1 MKPDESLRKDAVSDL
16 QGDAPRAGDRA
27 SPQEAHR
34 ALRQHAVLFEALG
47 MRTTRELENAF
58 LLEDDDLSFSL
69 EYGLRW
75 KLLSRIYNLRASMEV
90 ASPDPHAGAPYRLTL
105 KTRGLVGTSRDLAA
119 AGPAAKE
126 GQRVADRV
134 TASGVVDEL
143 AGKVD
148 LESLSIAWV
157 PEAGAWRVAL
167 EPYPGSYIHV
177 LLPPIRY
184 TVRLKEPEVVA
195 MRAFLA
201 DLPGVLKQDEPQSGV
216 SPEPT

>member
-1 MKPDESLRKDAVSDL
+1 MKPDESLRKDAVSDDF
-16 QGDAPRAGDRA
+16 QGEAPRAGDRA
-27 SPQEAHR
+27 SRQAHR

-47 MRTTRELENAF
+47 MRATRELENSI

-75 KLLSRIYNLRASMEV
+75 RLLSRIYNLRASMEV
-90 ASPDPHAGAPYRLTL
+90 ASPGPHAEAPYRLSL
-105 KTRGLVGTSRDLAA
+105 KTRGLVGASRNLAA

-134 TASGVVDEL
+134 TASGLVDEL

-195 MRAFLA
+195 IRAFLL
-201 DLPGVLKQDEPQSGV
+201 DLSGVLRRDEPQSSV

>member
-1 MKPDESLRKDAVSDL
+1 MKPNKPAFPGAASGSSEDSS
-16 QGDAPRAGDRA
+16 PAGGRA
-27 SPQEAHR
+27 SRQAHR

-58 LLEDDDLSFSL
+58 LLEDDDLTFSL

-90 ASPDPHAGAPYRLTL
+90 ASPGEHAGAPYRLTL
-105 KTRGLVGTSRDLAA
+105 KTRGLVGASRDLATA
-119 AGPAAKE
+119 AGPADKE

-134 TASGVVDEL
+134 TASGLVDEL

-195 MRAFLA
+195 IRTFLV
-201 DLPGVLKQDEPQSGV
+201 DLSGVLRRST
-216 SPEPT
+216 S